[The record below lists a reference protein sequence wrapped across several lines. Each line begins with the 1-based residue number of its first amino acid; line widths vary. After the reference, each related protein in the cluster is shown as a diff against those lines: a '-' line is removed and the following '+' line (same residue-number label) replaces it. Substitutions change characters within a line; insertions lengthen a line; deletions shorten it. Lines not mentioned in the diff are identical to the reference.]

1 MTIRN
6 LEIFTKVAEL
16 GSMSAAAK
24 QLYITQPSVSLAI
37 AEIEKE
43 YEVKLFD
50 RIGNRLCLTHTGE
63 RLFEYTSSIIQQF
76 KEMELYLKDESHN
89 TSIRIGAT
97 ATIGHHI
104 ISSIIERLEKE
115 LPGTKCQVTVASTGV
130 IEDRILRS
138 ELDIGFVEGDITSRS
153 LVVKPILED
162 ELCVVCSKKH
172 PFYKRKSILLKELE
186 GESFILRE
194 TGSGTRAK
202 VENILQENHITYH
215 PQWNCYSFESIKEAI
230 LHNLGIT
237 IMSPRVVRREL
248 QNGDL
253 WSCSIEDVSF
263 KRTFDL
269 IYRQNKYFT
278 TPMTRFVEI
287 CENMKALDPD
297 FKN

>member
-16 GSMSAAAK
+16 GSMSSAAK

-43 YEVKLFD
+43 YDVKLFD
-50 RIGNRLCLTHTGE
+50 RIGNRLCLTPTGQQ
-63 RLFEYTSSIIQQF
+63 LMVYTSNIIHQY
-76 KEMELYLKDESHN
+76 KEMEMFLKDESHH

-115 LPGTKCQVTVASTGV
+115 MPGTKCEVTVASTGV
-130 IEDRILRS
+130 IEDRLLRS
-138 ELDIGFVEGDITSRS
+138 ELDIGFVEGDITSPA
-153 LVVKPILED
+153 LVVNPILED

-172 PFYKRKSILLKELE
+172 RFYKRTSISLKELNE
-186 GESFILRE
+186 ENFILRE
-194 TGSGTRAK
+194 SGSGTRAK
-202 VENILQENHITYH
+202 VESILRENHITYH
-215 PQWNCYSFESIKEAI
+215 PQWSCYSFEPIKEAVI
-230 LHNLGIT
+230 HNLGIT

-253 WSCSIEDVSF
+253 WTCNVEDVSF

-269 IYRQNKYFT
+269 VYRHNKYFSV
-278 TPMTRFVEI
+278 PLTRFVEI
-287 CENMKALDPD
+287 CENMKVLDSD
-297 FKN
+297 F

>member
-43 YEVKLFD
+43 YDVKLFD
-50 RIGNRLCLTHTGE
+50 RIGNRLCLTTTGQQ
-63 RLFEYTSSIIQQF
+63 LMEYTSSIIHQY
-76 KEMELYLKDESHN
+76 KEMEMFLKDESHN
-89 TSIRIGAT
+89 TRIRVGAT

-115 LPGTKCQVTVASTGV
+115 IPGTKCEVTVASTGI
-130 IEDRILRS
+130 IEERLLRS
-138 ELDIGFVEGDITSRS
+138 ELDIGFVEGDITSPA
-153 LVVKPILED
+153 LVVNPILED

-172 PFYKRKSILLKELE
+172 RFYKRNSISVTELNDE
-186 GESFILRE
+186 NFILRE
-194 TGSGTRAK
+194 SGSGTRAK
-202 VENILQENHITYH
+202 VESILRENHIVYH
-215 PQWNCYSFESIKEAI
+215 PQWSCYSFESIKEAI
-230 LHNLGIT
+230 MHNLGIT

-248 QNGDL
+248 QNGEL
-253 WSCSIEDVSF
+253 WSCNIEDVSF

-269 IYRQNKYFT
+269 VYRQNKYFSA
-278 TPMTRFVEI
+278 PLTRFVQI
-287 CENMKALDPD
+287 CENMKLLEPD
-297 FKN
+297 F